1 MTRQDVKAWAVV
13 AVLVLLGGGLD
24 GMDPLLK

>member
-13 AVLVLLGGGLD
+13 TVLLLVGGILD